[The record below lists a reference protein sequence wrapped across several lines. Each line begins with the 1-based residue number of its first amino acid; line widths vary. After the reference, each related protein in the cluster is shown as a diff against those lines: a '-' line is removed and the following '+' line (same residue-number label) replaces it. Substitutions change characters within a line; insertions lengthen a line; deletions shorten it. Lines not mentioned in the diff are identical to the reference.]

1 MSIAVRAIARQS
13 RRGNTTMNIISFQ
26 SLRYSVSLVP
36 SLLVIAGNVSGGYWT
51 LLNTLFTLFFLVITD
66 WFFADETLQPEPH
79 SAFVADAITI
89 LHVLT
94 HLLSIASLI
103 YGIQRGTLTGGFI
116 GWAALSTGLNS
127 GVSGIITAH
136 ELIHR
141 DKLFWRAMGI
151 WNLLTVNYTHFFI
164 EHIRGHHKFVATP
177 ADPATARFGETSYG
191 FVARTIPEQFISALK
206 IEAARLKR
214 QRKSEYGLSNFVVA
228 GVVAQAA
235 LMAAIYL
242 SFSATALLVYV
253 MQSAVAI
260 FLLELTNYA
269 EHYGLE
275 RAAGQKV
282 DSNHAWQSDNLSTR
296 LMLLE
301 LSRHSDHHAVAS
313 RPYHELKS
321 HSESPVLPSGYLGI
335 LPLVLVPPVWFKVMH
350 PRVAKANAAS
360 RAARE
365 TIDMVKHI

>member
-1 MSIAVRAIARQS
+1 M
-13 RRGNTTMNIISFQ
+13 NTVSFH

-36 SLLVIAGNVSGGYWT
+36 SLLVIAGNISGGYWT

-66 WFFADETLQPEPH
+66 WFFADETLQPVPH
-79 SAFVADAITI
+79 SAFIADAITI

-94 HLLSIASLI
+94 HTLSIASLI
-103 YGIQRGTLTGGFI
+103 YGIRSGTLTDSFI
-116 GWAALSTGLNS
+116 WCAALSTGLNS

-164 EHIRGHHKFVATP
+164 EHIKGHHKLVATP

-191 FVARTIPEQFISALK
+191 FVVRTIPAQFVSALR

-214 QRKSEYGLSNFVVA
+214 QQKFEYGLSNFVVV
-228 GVVAQAA
+228 GVLAQLA
-235 LMAAIYL
+235 LMSGIYWL
-242 SFSATALLVYV
+242 FGATALFAFV

-275 RAAGQKV
+275 R
-282 DSNHAWQSDNLSTR
+282 
-296 LMLLE
+296 
-301 LSRHSDHHAVAS
+301 
-313 RPYHELKS
+313 
-321 HSESPVLPSGYLGI
+321 
-335 LPLVLVPPVWFKVMH
+335 
-350 PRVAKANAAS
+350 
-360 RAARE
+360 
-365 TIDMVKHI
+365 